1 MVQAARVCAEG
12 SKAGFRFVLA
22 ADLRLRAQKHVA
34 PDKEI
39 DGGATQRRSN
49 GGRLGWR
56 NILLSRGGEII

>member
-39 DGGATQRRSN
+39 DGAQRNAARTAVALVGA
-49 GGRLGWR
+49 
-56 NILLSRGGEII
+56 IFC